1 MIQPA
6 KHEDIQE
13 LLGAYTLDAVDEDE
27 REVVEDHLRDCP
39 RCRDE
44 VEQHREVAALLAW
57 GGAPAPEGLW
67 GRISAALGAAEPSPS
82 LAELYPLRDHRRRRA
97 WPLLAAAAIVV
108 VLGALGWQ
116 VHRQDGQIARLR
128 AGLAGS
134 AVAQAAAAALDD
146 PRATSYV
153 LASSD
158 GRVTVP
164 GVLEPDGTGFL
175 LRGAALPTLAG
186 AHTYQLWAIVGDQKI
201 SLGVLGAAPGVVA
214 FRASTPGMSALA
226 ITAEPSGGS
235 IQPTGAPVVAGQV
248 HLRV

>member
-1 MIQPA
+1 MQPP

-13 LLGAYTLDAVDEDE
+13 LLGAYALDAVDEDE

-67 GRISAALGAAEPSPS
+67 GRISSALGAAEPSPN
-82 LAELYPLRDHRRRRA
+82 LAELYPLRDRRRRRP
-97 WPLLAAAAIVV
+97 WPLLAAAAAIVV

-116 VHRQDGQIARLR
+116 VHRQDGQIAHLR

-134 AVAQAAAAALDD
+134 GVTQAAAAALDD

-164 GVLEPDGTGFL
+164 GVLEPDGSGFL
-175 LRGAALPTLAG
+175 LRGNGLPVLG
-186 AHTYQLWAIVGDQKI
+186 GGGTYQLWAIVGDRRI
-201 SLGVLGAAPGVVA
+201 SLGVLGGAPGVVA
-214 FRASTPGMSALA
+214 FRAATPGLDALA
-226 ITAEPSGGS
+226 VTAEPSGGS
-235 IQPTGAPVVAGQV
+235 VQPTGAPVVAGPV